1 MLVAMQDLEYW
12 DLDEDDTPP
21 DYYYVLSTKKLATL
35 HEWPDATHIPL
46 TEPPVSPFEGMDLE
60 EIEGFMVGAQ
70 EELVRLEQCFGK
82 FCHYGVI
89 DARGASEGSCVIVER
104 TEVEERTE
112 DEPPTRL
119 VRMRVPWAR
128 AGRVFVNLEIANM
141 SLEEYAGEEGADGVC
156 AMAEWFREDAES
168 ETGVKVKRRILD
180 SMRAAGHVD

>member
-21 DYYYVLSTKKLATL
+21 DYYYVLSTKKLAAF
-35 HEWPDATHIPL
+35 HEWPGATHLPL
-46 TEPPVSPFEGMDLE
+46 TEPPASPFEGMDLE
-60 EIEGFMVGAQ
+60 EIEDFMAGAQ
-70 EELVRLEQCFGK
+70 EELVRLEQCVGR

-119 VRMRVPWAR
+119 VRVRVPWAK
-128 AGRVFVNLEIANM
+128 AGRVFANLEIANM
-141 SLEEYAGEEGADGVC
+141 SLEDFADEEGADGMC
-156 AMAEWFREDAES
+156 AMTEWFRDES
-168 ETGVKVKRRILD
+168 EAKTDRMLKRRILD
-180 SMRAAGHVD
+180 CMRAAGHID